1 MAYLIFTEDKL
12 SSKERNQLN
21 DEEFGIPELRKY
33 PLNNKTHIVSAV
45 KFFNYCKPKYEK
57 ELARRIIA
65 KMEYYNI
72 PKETVGKN
80 NRLRKYI

>member
-1 MAYLIFTEDKL
+1 MSYLIFTEDKL
-12 SSKERNQLN
+12 SSKERNQLS

-33 PLNNKTHIVSAV
+33 PLNNKSHVVSAV
-45 KFFNYCKPKYEK
+45 KFFNYSKPKYEK
-57 ELARRIIA
+57 ELARRIIK

-72 PKETVGKN
+72 PKETIGKN

>member
-12 SSKERNQLN
+12 SSKERNSLE
-21 DEEFGIPELRKY
+21 DTEFGIPELRKY
-33 PLNNKTHIVSAV
+33 PLNDKTHVLSAIR
-45 KFFNYCKPKYEK
+45 FFNHCPPKYEK
-57 ELARRIIA
+57 QLAMRIIK

-72 PKETVGKN
+72 PKESIGKN